1 VGNIDLGT
9 EARLGRLK
17 EVPHLVVGHVYT
29 CSAEGG
35 RVARRS
41 GPAGGWRSIP
51 LRRKVDIRG
60 KTRHLPRMI
69 GFLQTI
75 RFVIVAAFTQLLNK
89 KVLFLDSAGARLNIG
104 TAHGKL
110 HCTV

>member
-1 VGNIDLGT
+1 
-9 EARLGRLK
+9 
-17 EVPHLVVGHVYT
+17 
-29 CSAEGG
+29 
-35 RVARRS
+35 
-41 GPAGGWRSIP
+41 
-51 LRRKVDIRG
+51 
-60 KTRHLPRMI
+60 MI

-110 HCTV
+110 HCTVKVRDPPEPRVLSNSRTVC